1 MSFCKYCGAEISE
14 GTAACPS
21 CGKKLVKKDA
31 NEKNR
36 TPESI
41 LTKTNSLS
49 GTSAKSRVIY
59 IGAAIAAV
67 MILVM
72 IIVMGGRCRA
82 SGCSNRKATGTDYCY
97 YHKCDV
103 NGCRKER
110 LSYSNYCYEHRS
122 LYEDTDSED
131 TGDYGAYS
139 WELKISD
146 VLVYSEYSFTYA
158 EGSLTNN
165 SDSTVKFV
173 KVKGA
178 FKDRS
183 GRVIDTD
190 WTYAVGGEGLSP
202 GESCKWKMSV
212 EKDINIKDCDVSI
225 MGYD

>member
-82 SGCSNRKATGTDYCY
+82 SGCSKRKATGTDYCY

-225 MGYD
+225 MDYD